1 MSKSPKPP
9 SLRHLHQRWH
19 RAPRRW
25 GHKLHS
31 LCSYMAM
38 FPPTIPHV
46 FIRWL
51 TDPGEVVYD
60 PFSGRGTT
68 GLEACL
74 LGRVGYGS
82 DANPLAWVI
91 TAAKVDPPKSRSL
104 TSRLEELERS
114 VEQWDVSDEPDHVR
128 MLFHPRTLGEL
139 LWLRQS
145 LDLNSRVDRFL
156 MAALLGVMHGRS
168 TKDGHPTGLTVS
180 MPNTFSMSPGYVAR
194 YIDEKGLRPPVLRVI
209 PFLRQRV
216 GQLSLPNGEFRRGA
230 AWVQDATTRVRA
242 RLRHQPAK
250 LILTSPPYLR
260 VIQYGQYNWIRLWM
274 LGYEPQAI
282 DSVLFT
288 TESRVRYLDFVS
300 PVLKQLRAA
309 LRDDGYMCLV
319 VGDVRRGSKEVNLAS
334 ALTEIAKLNT
344 DLQPLGTITDRLPV
358 QHKVSRI
365 WGATKGRATRTDRI
379 LIFGGPDALPPGPL
393 EPIRW
398 SQVGRGGQDGD

>member
-1 MSKSPKPP
+1 MSQSPKPP
-9 SLRHLHQRWH
+9 SLRHLPQRWH

-46 FIRWL
+46 FVRWL
-51 TDPGEVVYD
+51 TEPGDVVYD

-68 GLEACL
+68 SLEACL
-74 LGRVGYGS
+74 LGRVGHGS

-91 TAAKVDPPKSRSL
+91 TAAKVDPPKSYSL
-104 TSRLEELERS
+104 RRRLDELERTT
-114 VEQWDVSDEPDHVR
+114 EQVDVSDEPDHIR
-128 MLFHPRTLGEL
+128 MLFHPDTLGEL
-139 LWLRQS
+139 LWLRQR

-156 MAALLGVMHGRS
+156 MAALLGVLHGRA

-194 YIDEKGLRPPVLRVI
+194 YIDDKRLRPPALGVI
-209 PFLRQRV
+209 PFLRHRV
-216 GQLSLPNGEFRRGA
+216 GELSLPSGEFCRGT
-230 AWVQDATTRVRA
+230 AWVQDAATKVRA

-274 LGYEPQAI
+274 LGYEPKSI

-288 TESRVRYLDFVS
+288 TESRMRYLDFVS
-300 PVLKQLRAA
+300 PVLKQLREA

-319 VGDVRRGSKEVNLAS
+319 VGDVRRGSEEINLAS
-334 ALTEIAKLNT
+334 ALMEIAESKT
-344 DLQPLGTITDRLPV
+344 DLRPLGTITDRLPI

-365 WGATKGRATRTDRI
+365 WGPTKGRATRTDRI
-379 LIFGGPDALPPGPL
+379 LILGGPDALPPGPL

-398 SQVGRGGQDGD
+398 GQVGRGGQNGD